1 MQNDSFWCTMIQKE
15 AFMSKART
23 VRLDLEIDPLVD
35 RFVEKNDINFNK
47 LVNLAVKEFI
57 SKPHTIELE
66 PVSEAEWDKQMKKA
80 YKKHKKTMDELA
92 K

>member
-1 MQNDSFWCTMIQKE
+1 MG
-15 AFMSKART
+15 KART
-23 VRLDLEIDPLVD
+23 VRFEDEIDPAVES
-35 RFVEKNDINFNK
+35 FIEKNDINLNK

-66 PVSEAEWDKQMKKA
+66 PVSELEWDKLMKNS
-80 YKKHKKTMDELA
+80 YKKYKKTMDELA

>member
-1 MQNDSFWCTMIQKE
+1 MAAIALRVSGWAVKQAPCKQYWKRFRRESFI
-15 AFMSKART
+15 
-23 VRLDLEIDPLVD
+23 
-35 RFVEKNDINFNK
+35 EKNDINLNK

-66 PVSEAEWDKQMKKA
+66 PVSELEWDKLMKKS
-80 YKKHKKTMDELA
+80 YKKYKKTMDELA

>member
-1 MQNDSFWCTMIQKE
+1 MG
-15 AFMSKART
+15 KART
-23 VRLDLEIDPLVD
+23 VRFEDEIDPAVES
-35 RFVEKNDINFNK
+35 FIEKNDINLNK

-66 PVSEAEWDKQMKKA
+66 PVSELEWDKLMKKS
-80 YKKHKKTMDELA
+80 YKKYKKTMDELA